1 MSTYKLHMR
10 MTQIYCLAVS
20 VRVDGRLIATMH
32 FPSDAKSGDL
42 SWYDEEMW
50 DYDVPETSIH
60 DIVSG
65 LESGLHSQE
74 FSRIY
79 GEPHA

>member
-1 MSTYKLHMR
+1 MSTYKLHVR
-10 MTQIYCLAVS
+10 PTQIYDLAVS
-20 VRVDGRLIATMH
+20 VRVDGRLIATMY
-32 FPSDAKSGDL
+32 FQSDGKYGEL

-50 DYDVPETSIH
+50 DLDMPEADIC

-65 LESGLHSQE
+65 LESGLRSQE